1 MKYLYITLTL
11 WKTWLQDSNTWK
23 KAEVQKIKK
32 IHAFVKRKKK
42 GAILNSSGDKNNIVF

>member
-23 KAEVQKIKK
+23 KAEVQKIKEYMLLLK
-32 IHAFVKRKKK
+32 EKKK
-42 GAILNSSGDKNNIVF
+42 VPL